1 MLSVIQRGRTML
13 PFQVVKLVAGLIFF
27 FSFRYAPA
35 AEKLINLP
43 VRGDV
48 VSPVYVMTRDDAT
61 ATVILLP
68 GGDGGIGK
76 ISEGKPT
83 SNNFL
88 VRSRE
93 LFFQNGLNV
102 VVMGRV
108 SDQDGLDYGYRI
120 SGEHVHDIGVVVD
133 YAIKETGKPVW
144 IVGTSRGTV
153 SGTAA
158 TIALGNNKVAGLV
171 LTSSVTSRKT
181 GAVPTQKLGS
191 VTVPVLVVHHEKDA
205 CSVCR
210 PYEASGIVTG
220 LVAARTKKLV
230 MVKDGADPAGDPCG
244 SQHWHGYINAEKST
258 VDLIA
263 NWIRN
268 PGP

>member
-1 MLSVIQRGRTML
+1 MFPLR
-13 PFQVVKLVAGLIFF
+13 LVAGLIFF
-27 FSFRYAPA
+27 FSFCCAAA
-35 AEKLINLP
+35 AEKLVNLP

-76 ISEGKPT
+76 IAEGKPT

-120 SGEHVHDIGVVVD
+120 SSEHVHDVGVVVD

-171 LTSSVTSRKT
+171 LTSSVTSKKI
-181 GAVPTQKLGS
+181 GAVPTQNLGS
-191 VTVPVLVVHHEKDA
+191 ITVPVLVVHHEKDI
-205 CSVCR
+205 CPVCR
-210 PYEASGIVTG
+210 PYEAGGIVRG
-220 LVAARTKKLV
+220 LAAARTKKLV
-230 MVKDGADPAGDPCG
+230 LVKDGSDPAGDPCG
-244 SQHWHGYINAEKST
+244 NQHWHGYINAEKST

-263 NWIRN
+263 NWIKN

>member
-1 MLSVIQRGRTML
+1 MPNVIQRRRTMFPL
-13 PFQVVKLVAGLIFF
+13 RLVAGLIFF
-27 FSFRYAPA
+27 FSFCCAAA
-35 AEKLINLP
+35 AEKLVNLP

-48 VSPVYVMTRDDAT
+48 VSPVYVMTRDD
-61 ATVILLP
+61 
-68 GGDGGIGK
+68 GIGK
-76 ISEGKPT
+76 IAEGKPT

-120 SGEHVHDIGVVVD
+120 SSEHVHDVGVVVD

-171 LTSSVTSRKT
+171 LTSSVTSKKI
-181 GAVPTQKLGS
+181 GAVPTQNLGS
-191 VTVPVLVVHHEKDA
+191 ITVPVLVVHHEKDA
-205 CSVCR
+205 CPVCR
-210 PYEASGIVTG
+210 PYEAGGIVRG
-220 LVAARTKKLV
+220 LAAAR
-230 MVKDGADPAGDPCG
+230 CG
-244 SQHWHGYINAEKST
+244 NQHWHGYINAEKST

-263 NWIRN
+263 NWIKN